1 MSNTKKELPYGPGEK
16 IRNHVDKNYNF
27 DSDQAAGILYAV
39 NEGSKLVLKELKQFE
54 ERVDSRFD
62 AVDKRFDAVDTK
74 IDECFDSLMKI
85 TLSGF
90 AGIFATVVATALIT
104 HLSLIF

>member
-39 NEGSKLVLKELKQFE
+39 NEGSILVLEELKQFE

-62 AVDKRFDAVDTK
+62 AVDKK
-74 IDECFDSLMKI
+74 IDERFKSAKRT
-85 TLSGF
+85 TLFGF
-90 AGIFATVVATALIT
+90 AGIFATIVVAAFSD
-104 HLSLIF
+104 HLSFIF